1 LSTPQAQRRG
11 DVVTD
16 KARVSWRDLADA
28 RVALMLAFGYSAGLP
43 LLLVFGT
50 LSAWLRESGVPV
62 TTIGLFS
69 WLALAYSFKFLWS
82 PLVDAFDVPVLS
94 RLVGRRRAW
103 MIASQILV
111 AAGLAG
117 VGFSDPGSTIAVTA
131 AFTFLVAFGSATQDV
146 VVDGWRIDAA
156 PTSRQGIMAA
166 AYQLGY
172 RLALICAGA
181 GALYL
186 AEFVNWRA
194 AYLAMAALMS
204 VGLIAS
210 LLAPVVDKAPGL
222 PDAGPSAT
230 KAFSF
235 SEAIV
240 APLADLYGRKGA
252 MLVPILALVA
262 LYRLP
267 DFVAG
272 VMANP
277 LYIDLGFSKTDIA
290 NVSKLYG
297 VWVGMVG
304 AFVGGLLVPKLGLR
318 PTLLI
323 GAVAGAGSNLMFSW
337 LALEGAR
344 LELLILAISI
354 DNFSGSFAGTALIAY
369 MSGLTGPGF
378 AATQYALLSSLYA
391 LPGKLVG
398 GISGFIVA
406 SFGYAT
412 FFTLT
417 AAVGLPVVLL
427 CLLVGRSAADEDVA
441 GETDTAAEA
450 IPVRSG

>member
-1 LSTPQAQRRG
+1 MQTPAPEAAAG
-11 DVVTD
+11 KTGFT
-16 KARVSWRDLADA
+16 WRHLADV
-28 RVALMLAFGYSAGLP
+28 RVALILALGFSAGLP

-69 WLALAYSFKFLWS
+69 WLALAYSLKFLWS
-82 PLVDAFDVPVLS
+82 PFVDAFDVPVLA

-103 MIASQILV
+103 MMASQVLV
-111 AAGLAG
+111 AIALVG
-117 VGFSDPGSTIAVTA
+117 VGFSDPGTGIAITA

-156 PTSRQGIMAA
+156 PLSMQGIMAA

-181 GALYL
+181 GALYI
-186 AEFVNWRA
+186 AEFVSWRT
-194 AYLAMAALMS
+194 AYVAMAALMS
-204 VGLIAS
+204 VGLVAS
-210 LLAPVVDKAPGL
+210 LLAPVVDRAPVIDGGVKPL
-222 PDAGPSAT
+222 PVKFDFRLA
-230 KAFSF
+230 
-235 SEAIV
+235 V
-240 APLADLYGRKGA
+240 WAPLEDLYRRKGR
-252 MLVPILALVA
+252 MLVGILALVA

-277 LYIDLGFSKTDIA
+277 LYIDLGFSKIDIA

-297 VWVGMVG
+297 VWVGIVG
-304 AFVGGLLVPKLGLR
+304 AFVGGLLVPRLGLFT
-318 PTLLI
+318 TLLI
-323 GAVAGAGSNLMFSW
+323 GAVIGAGSNLMFSW

-344 LELLILAISI
+344 LELLVLAISI

-369 MSGLTGPGF
+369 MSGLTSPGF

-406 SFGYAT
+406 AYGYAT

-417 AAVGLPVVLL
+417 ALVGIPVVLL
-427 CLLVGRSAADEDVA
+427 CLWIGREA
-441 GETDTAAEA
+441 GDPAPSPPRAGA
-450 IPVRSG
+450 

>member
-1 LSTPQAQRRG
+1 MQTTASEPAPAPPPFT
-11 DVVTD
+11 
-16 KARVSWRDLADA
+16 WRSLADA
-28 RVALMLAFGYSAGLP
+28 RVALILALGFSAGLP

-69 WLALAYSFKFLWS
+69 WLALAYSLKFLWS
-82 PLVDAFDVPVLS
+82 PLVDAFDVPLLS

-103 MIASQILV
+103 MMASQALV
-111 AAGLAG
+111 AAGLVG
-117 VGFSDPGSTIAVTA
+117 VGFSDPATGIAVTA

-156 PTSRQGIMAA
+156 PTSMQGIMAA

-172 RLALICAGA
+172 RIALICAGA
-181 GALYL
+181 GALYI
-186 AEFVNWRA
+186 AEFVDWRT
-194 AYLAMAALMS
+194 AYVTMAVLMS
-204 VGLIAS
+204 VGVVAS
-210 LLAPVVDKAPGL
+210 LLAPVVDRPPRRPGHEAE
-222 PDAGPSAT
+222 PEAT
-230 KAFSF
+230 RFSF
-235 SEAIV
+235 REAIWT
-240 APLADLYGRKGA
+240 PLADLYRRKGRL
-252 MLVPILALVA
+252 LVPILLLVA

-277 LYIDLGFSKTDIA
+277 LYIDTGFSKAEIA
-290 NVSKLYG
+290 SVSKLYG

-318 PTLLI
+318 RTLLI
-323 GAVAGAGSNLMFSW
+323 GAIIGAASNLMFSW
-337 LALEGAR
+337 LALEGAK
-344 LELLILAISI
+344 LPLLILAISV

-369 MSGLTGPGF
+369 MSGLTGAGF

-398 GISGFIVA
+398 GVSGFIVA
-406 SFGYAT
+406 AFGYAT

-417 AAVGLPVVLL
+417 ALVGIPVVLL
-427 CLLVGRSAADEDVA
+427 CLWVGRKGTE
-441 GETDTAAEA
+441 
-450 IPVRSG
+450 P

>member
-1 LSTPQAQRRG
+1 
-11 DVVTD
+11 VTD
-16 KARVSWRDLADA
+16 KARIGWRDLADA

-82 PLVDAFDVPVLS
+82 PLVDAFDVPLLS

-103 MIASQILV
+103 MMACQTLV
-111 AAGLAG
+111 AVGLVG
-117 VGFSDPGSTIAVTA
+117 VGLSDPAANIALTA

-181 GALYL
+181 GALYI

-194 AYLAMAALMS
+194 AYLSMAALMS
-204 VGLIAS
+204 VGLVAS
-210 LLAPVVDKAPGL
+210 LLAPVVDRAPGTGSG
-222 PDAGPSAT
+222 AGPESLPT
-230 KAFSF
+230 RFNFK
-235 SEAIV
+235 EAIV
-240 APLADLYGRKGA
+240 APLADLHGRKGA
-252 MLVPILALVA
+252 LLIPILALVA

-318 PTLLI
+318 LTLLI

-337 LALEGAR
+337 LAVAGPK

-417 AAVGLPVVLL
+417 AAVGIPVVLL
-427 CLLVGRSAADEDVA
+427 CLFVSRSSSDEDVA
-441 GETDTAAEA
+441 SETETPAADA
-450 IPVRSG
+450 IPARSG